1 MVSRHAHLG
10 RWLAA
15 VAAALVYLFLG
26 AAEVCG
32 ASAPA
37 PAPAGA
43 AKSSPAKSDS
53 AKTEVKPVAEKK
65 EPPKAAPAAPEA
77 TKAEPAAPE
86 IPTPGGGLDAS
97 VTANGK
103 IESLHVKNEDLANV
117 LELLSRQ
124 YHLNIIASKSVK
136 GKVTADLYNVSID
149 QVLDAICRSN
159 GLQWSREENSVY
171 LCTEEEGKATRTN
184 ESRMVTEVF
193 SLNYLTAEDAA
204 KLIAPALSA
213 KGTSAVSTPSA
224 KGLPSGSGG
233 EVGANS
239 FALPDSIIVRDF
251 PENMEQVRAIL
262 KQMDRRPRQVLVE
275 ATILQV
281 KLDDTTDLG
290 VDFNALAGI
299 DFHQL
304 SSTTTLVTDPTATAA
319 NAATTAPVPQPGQ
332 GPTRPGAWGQTYTQ
346 GFATA
351 GPGLNVGF
359 ITNNVAMF
367 IHALETVEDTT
378 VLSNPKVLALN
389 KQRAQV
395 IVGDRIPYVT
405 TTMSDTTAVQT
416 VSFLDV
422 GTELIFR
429 PFISDDGYVRMEIHP
444 KVSSAV
450 LLPPGNLPRETT
462 TEVTANVMVKDGHTI
477 VIGGLFDETATVNR
491 SQVPVLGGIPGI
503 GWLFRSNSDT
513 TERHEIIVL
522 LTPHILDSEEAAND
536 MALQVLDD
544 AKRRCLG
551 LREGFSW
558 ITRERIQT
566 AYLQAAD
573 KAWQRYQKDGKRW
586 DLTIALWNTQLALNV
601 APNNLKALR
610 MKDEILS
617 EKRGEPVEPPNWTI
631 WNSLSDRLREMDEE
645 KKESPPPA
653 TPPPA
658 ALPPPETTPRGPAEG
673 RKPAPPAPAAAP
685 AAPSAEP
692 SQPAPPEKKAPAPA
706 TAPKP

>member
-1 MVSRHAHLG
+1 MKGRDLVSRHAHLG

-26 AAEVCG
+26 AAEACG
-32 ASAPA
+32 ASDPA
-37 PAPAGA
+37 EVVAAGA
-43 AKSSPAKSDS
+43 AKSDS
-53 AKTEVKPVAEKK
+53 AKTEPNPVAEKK
-65 EPPKAAPAAPEA
+65 ETPKAAPAAPEA

-86 IPTPGGGLDAS
+86 VPPPGGGLDAS
-97 VTANGK
+97 VAADGK

-124 YHLNIIASKSVK
+124 YHLNIIASKNVK
-136 GKVTADLYNVSID
+136 GKVTADLYNVTIE

-159 GLQWSREENSVY
+159 GLQWSREENAVY
-171 LCTEEEGKATRTN
+171 LCTEEEGKAARIH

-193 SLNYLTAEDAA
+193 SLNYLTADDAA

-213 KGTSAVSTPSA
+213 KGTSAVNTPSA

-233 EVGANS
+233 DVGANS
-239 FALPDSIIVRDF
+239 FALPDSVIVRDF
-251 PENMEQVRAIL
+251 PENVERVRAIL
-262 KQMDRRPRQVLVE
+262 KAMDRRPRQVLVE

-281 KLDDTTDLG
+281 KLDDATDLG

-304 SSTTTLVTDPTATAA
+304 TPATTLVTDPTATAA

-346 GFATA
+346 GFAAA

-395 IVGDRIPYVT
+395 IVGDRIPYIT
-405 TTMSDTTAVQT
+405 TTTSSTTTVQT
-416 VSFLDV
+416 VSFLYV

-450 LLPPGNLPRETT
+450 LLPPNNLPRETT
-462 TEVTANVMVKDGHTI
+462 TEVTANVMIRDGHTI
-477 VIGGLFDETATVNR
+477 VIGGLFDETATINR

-503 GWLFRSNSDT
+503 GWLFRSNSDS

-536 MALQVLDD
+536 MALQVLED

-551 LREGFSW
+551 VREGFSW

-586 DLTIALWNTQLALNV
+586 DLTMALWNTQLALNV
-601 APNNLKALR
+601 APNNLKALHL
-610 MKDEILS
+610 KDMILS
-617 EKRGEPVEPPNWTI
+617 EKRGEPVEPPNWTV
-631 WNSLSDRLREMDEE
+631 WDTLSERLREMDEV
-645 KKESPPPA
+645 KKESPPEQAPPPA

-658 ALPPPETTPRGPAEG
+658 V
-673 RKPAPPAPAAAP
+673 AP
-685 AAPSAEP
+685 AAPSAKP

>member
-1 MVSRHAHLG
+1 MKGRELVSRHAHLG

-32 ASAPA
+32 ASDAAQAPA
-37 PAPAGA
+37 AGD
-43 AKSSPAKSDS
+43 AKGSPAKSDS
-53 AKTEVKPVAEKK
+53 AKTEVIPVAEKK

-77 TKAEPAAPE
+77 EPAAPE
-86 IPTPGGGLDAS
+86 TPTPGGGLDAS

-149 QVLDAICRSN
+149 QVLDAICRAN
-159 GLQWSREENSVY
+159 DLAWSREDNAVY
-171 LCTEEEGKATRTN
+171 LCTEEESKAAQTH

-204 KLIAPALSA
+204 KLITPALST
-213 KGTSAVSTPSA
+213 KGTSAVNTPSA
-224 KGLPSGSGG
+224 KGLASGSGG

-239 FALPDSIIVRDF
+239 FALPDSIIVKDF
-251 PENMEQVRAIL
+251 PENMERVRAII

-319 NAATTAPVPQPGQ
+319 NTATTAPVPQPGQ
-332 GPTRPGAWGQTYTQ
+332 GPTRPGAWGHTYTQ
-346 GFATA
+346 GFAPA

-395 IVGDRIPYVT
+395 IVGDRIPYIT

-450 LLPPGNLPRETT
+450 LLPPNNLPRETT

-491 SQVPVLGGIPGI
+491 SQVPGLGGIPGI

-536 MALQVLDD
+536 MALQMLDD
-544 AKRRCLG
+544 ARRRCMG

-573 KAWQRYQKDGKRW
+573 KAWQCYQKDGKRW
-586 DLTIALWNTQLALNV
+586 DLTMALWNAQLALNV

-610 MKDEILS
+610 LKDMILS
-617 EKRGEPVEPPNWTI
+617 EKRGEPVEPPNWTV
-631 WNSLSDRLREMDEE
+631 WDSLSERLREMDEV
-645 KKESPPPA
+645 KRESPPPA
-653 TPPPA
+653 PPPPPA
-658 ALPPPETTPRGPAEG
+658 VPPPPKTRPRGPAEG
-673 RKPAPPAPAAAP
+673 RKPAPA
-685 AAPSAEP
+685 SAKP
-692 SQPAPPEKKAPAPA
+692 SQPAPPEKKTPAPA